1 MRRNRRRKTF
11 HFKAANI
18 GVAVMLVLI
27 AVPWVLYCLL
37 NVSNDQV
44 GAQIRLLEQE
54 VRTQQE
60 ALRREEAK
68 WNRLTE
74 PSHLDRAIAESGL
87 RLTYAPPERTISMSA
102 NGRADARVPAASVGA
117 RAPYARRRGHGEKR
131 PLRRRKGTAY
141 GA

>member
-18 GVAVMLVLI
+18 GLAVMLVLI

-60 ALRREEAK
+60 ALRREEAM

-87 RLTYAPPERTISMSA
+87 RLSYAPPERTITMST
-102 NGRADARVPAASVGA
+102 NGRMRMPETLRLQLAQERRMRTGEAMARNA
-117 RAPYARRRGHGEKR
+117 R
-131 PLRRRKGTAY
+131 
-141 GA
+141 

>member
-18 GVAVMLVLI
+18 GLAVMLVLI

-60 ALRREEAK
+60 ALRREEAM

-87 RLTYAPPERTISMSA
+87 RLSYAPPERTITMST
-102 NGRADARVPAASVGA
+102 NGRMRMPETLRLQLAQESRMRTGEAMARNA
-117 RAPYARRRGHGEKR
+117 R
-131 PLRRRKGTAY
+131 
-141 GA
+141 

>member
-18 GVAVMLVLI
+18 GLAVMLVLI

-87 RLTYAPPERTISMSA
+87 RLTYAPPERTITVTA
-102 NGRADARVPAASVGA
+102 DGRARMPESLRLQLAQERRMRTGEAMARNA
-117 RAPYARRRGHGEKR
+117 R
-131 PLRRRKGTAY
+131 
-141 GA
+141 